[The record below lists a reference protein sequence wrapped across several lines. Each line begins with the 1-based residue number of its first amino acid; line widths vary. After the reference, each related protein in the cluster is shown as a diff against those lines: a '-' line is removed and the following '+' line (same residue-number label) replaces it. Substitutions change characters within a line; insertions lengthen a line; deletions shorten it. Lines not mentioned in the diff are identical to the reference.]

1 MIDKVSTIRTP
12 LMGLA
17 ILWIILFHINP
28 DIPILKILWVCGYG
42 GVDIFLFLS
51 AYGLYFSMKKQSKK
65 WTSGILQFY
74 ERRAVRILPA
84 YYLALLF
91 FFVTGGCW
99 DWKALAEKV
108 CMVGYFVP
116 ALQWDFFLW
125 YVPALLLLYI
135 LFPFIYRYLDVI
147 KKKRFWV
154 IGILII
160 SVVNVLITKDV
171 FENDYNRFSI
181 LLLIPRIPIFILGAV
196 WADVE
201 GAVIEK
207 VKFGNE
213 RKIVVVLIA
222 FMIVAYCFAVFIRLV
237 IPEYVARLSMLMFL
251 PFVLVVPGFIVL
263 LSAVYSYLPKQI
275 KTFLLFCG
283 TYSFELYLLHQDLLL
298 QVSDF
303 VQNYGG
309 MVNWA
314 IIVTV
319 ILCFPLAKIL
329 HVVTDKMIS
338 NFNRIQNNRLA
349 K

>member
-17 ILWIILFHINP
+17 ILWIMLFHINP
-28 DIPILKILWVCGYG
+28 DIPILKIFWICGYG
-42 GVDIFLFLS
+42 GVDVFLFLS
-51 AYGLYFSMKKQSKK
+51 AYGLYFSMKKQSVK
-65 WTSGILQFY
+65 WPGMIKQFY
-74 ERRAVRILPA
+74 KRRLVRILPA

-91 FFVTGGCW
+91 FFVTGGSW
-99 DWKALAEKV
+99 DWKTLAEKV

-135 LFPFIYRYLDVI
+135 LFPFIYLDVI

-154 IGILII
+154 ICILII
-160 SVVNVLITKDV
+160 SVINVLITKDV
-171 FENDYNRFSI
+171 FDNDYNRFSI

-196 WADVE
+196 WADIE
-201 GAVIEK
+201 ESIMEK
-207 VKFGNE
+207 VKYGNE
-213 RKIVVVLIA
+213 RKIVIVLIA

-237 IPEYVARLSMLMFL
+237 IPEYVARLSMLLFL
-251 PFVLVVPGFIVL
+251 PFVLVVPDIIVL
-263 LSAVYSYLPKQI
+263 LSAIYSYLPKLI
-275 KTFLLFCG
+275 KTILLFCG

-298 QVSDF
+298 QVSDYA
-303 VQNYGG
+303 QNYGG
-309 MVNWA
+309 MVSWA
-314 IIVTV
+314 IIVTL

-338 NFNRIQNNRLA
+338 NFNRIQNYRSV